1 MALLDS
7 IFGTVVG
14 ISQLGQAGK
23 IHPQWDG
30 YQTSQ
35 YAKDNLGNA
44 QNAYNGRMAGAST
57 EEQNIL
63 ANQANQFANINRTA
77 TDGSQALALGAGIQG
92 QTNQGFHNLQTQ
104 EAQNKYQMLNNLNV
118 ANQGLVQE
126 GDKTYQ
132 SNLQKYMMDTQAQAA
147 LRSSGLTNIS
157 NGLGGIDQSSNIM
170 GMFGGGGGSG
180 GSGGG
185 SGGKSG
191 GLLGGILGMII

>member
-1 MALLDS
+1 MGLVDS

-14 ISQLGQAGK
+14 ISQLNKAGQ
-23 IHPQWDG
+23 INPQWQG
-30 YQTSQ
+30 YQTSPNAQ
-35 YAKDNLGNA
+35 ANLSNA
-44 QNAYNGRMAGAST
+44 QNAYNGRMAGASA

-77 TDGSQALALGAGIQG
+77 TDGSQAMALGAGIQG

-104 EAQNKYQMLNNLNV
+104 EAQNKYQMLNNLNL
-118 ANQGLVQE
+118 ANQGMVQE

-147 LRSSGLTNIS
+147 LRSSGLSNIS
-157 NGLGGIDQSSNIM
+157 NGIGSLDPTSLVM
-170 GMFGGGGGSG
+170 GS
-180 GSGGG
+180 GG

-191 GLLGGILGMII
+191 GLLSFLL

>member
-1 MALLDS
+1 MGLLNS

-14 ISQLGQAGK
+14 LTQLGKAGQ

-35 YAKDNLGNA
+35 YAQNNLANA

-63 ANQANQFANINRTA
+63 ANQANQMGNVNRTA
-77 TDGSQALALGAGIQG
+77 TDGSQALAVAAGVQG
-92 QTNQGFHNLQTQ
+92 QTNQAFHNLQTQ
-104 EAQNKYQMLNNLNV
+104 EAQNKYQMLNNLNL

-157 NGLGGIDQSSNIM
+157 NGI
-170 GMFGGGGGSG
+170 GSLDPTSLVM

-185 SGGKSG
+185 GGKSG
-191 GLLGGILGMII
+191 GLLSFLL